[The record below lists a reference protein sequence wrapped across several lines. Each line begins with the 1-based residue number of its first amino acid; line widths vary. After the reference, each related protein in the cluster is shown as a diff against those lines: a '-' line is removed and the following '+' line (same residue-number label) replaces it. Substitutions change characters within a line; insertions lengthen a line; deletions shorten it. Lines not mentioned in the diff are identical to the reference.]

1 MQDRIRALVVDD
13 DADVRSLL
21 TSVLTRAQMT
31 VVEAASGR
39 DAMTVLGRDE
49 FDVVLVDVRL
59 PDHSGLDILR
69 WARGAD
75 IDTEFIVLTGHADV
89 DTAVEAMRLGAY
101 DFVGKPW
108 KNVELLEVLA
118 KAIEKKALRRENV
131 VLREVITR
139 RDGTPEIVGE
149 SPQIRDVLM
158 MVGRVA
164 ASDSPVL
171 IHGESGTGKEL
182 VARAIHLRSKRA
194 ARPFVSVNC
203 GALPDTLLE
212 TELFGHKRGAFTG
225 AVASRAGLFE
235 AADGGTLFLDEIGE
249 MSPAMQVRLLR
260 TLDSGEV
267 RRVGEERAFHVNV
280 RVVAASNKDLSQEAA
295 EGRFRWDLFYRVS
308 TVIVPVPPLRERRGD
323 IPLLVQHFIAPFVR
337 AGKSLR
343 FSPDATGRLQQYGW
357 PGNIREL
364 RNLIER
370 LLILHEGEEVVPSML
385 PREFLR
391 SAMPVPAETDG
402 EAKSDELPPLAEIER
417 RHVDRVLR
425 ATGWNKAR
433 AARVLEVDIKTLNKK
448 IRDFGLNRPA

>member
-13 DADVRSLL
+13 DADVRAILI
-21 TSVLTRAQMT
+21 SVLTRSQMT
-31 VVEAASGR
+31 VVEAASGGE
-39 DAMTVLGRDE
+39 AMASLGRDE

-75 IDTEFIVLTGHADV
+75 VDTEFIVLTGHADV

-101 DFVGKPW
+101 DFVAKPW
-108 KNVELLEVLA
+108 KNVELLEVVR
-118 KAIEKKALRRENV
+118 KAAEKKALRRENV

-139 RDGTPEIVGE
+139 RDGVPEIIGE
-149 SPQIRDVLM
+149 SPEIRDVLTM
-158 MVGRVA
+158 IGRVA

-171 IHGESGTGKEL
+171 VHGESGTGKEL
-182 VARAIHLRSKRA
+182 VARAIHLRSRRA

-212 TELFGHKRGAFTG
+212 TELFGHKKGAFTG
-225 AVASRAGLFE
+225 AVAQRAGLFE

-267 RRVGEERAFHVNV
+267 RRVGEERSFHVNV
-280 RVVAASNKDLSQEAA
+280 RVVAATNKDLSQEAA

-308 TVIVPVPPLRERRGD
+308 TVIVPVPPLRKRRSD

-337 AGKSLR
+337 QGKSLR
-343 FSPDATGRLQQYGW
+343 FSPDAQARLGLYDW

-370 LLILHEGEEVVPSML
+370 LLILHEGEEVGVGLL

-391 SAMPVPAETDG
+391 TTATAPAVAEAETTGD
-402 EAKSDELPPLAEIER
+402 DLPSLSEVER
-417 RHVDRVLR
+417 RHVERVLQ

-448 IRDFGLNRPA
+448 IRDFNIARSA

>member
-21 TSVLTRAQMT
+21 TGVLTRNQMT
-31 VVEAASGR
+31 VVEASSGR
-39 DAMTVLGRDE
+39 EAMAVLGRDV
-49 FDVVLVDVRL
+49 FDVVLADVQL

-69 WARGAD
+69 WARGAE

-101 DFVGKPW
+101 DFIGKPW
-108 KNVELLEVLA
+108 KNVELLEVVA
-118 KAIEKKALRRENV
+118 KAVEKKLLRRENV
-131 VLREVITR
+131 ALREVITR
-139 RDGTPEIVGE
+139 RDGVPEIVGA
-149 SPQIRDVLM
+149 SPQIRAVLSM
-158 MVGRVA
+158 IGRLA
-164 ASDSPVL
+164 ASESPVL
-171 IHGESGTGKEL
+171 INGESGTGKEL
-182 VARAIHLRSKRA
+182 VARAVHRHSM
-194 ARPFVSVNC
+194 
-203 GALPDTLLE
+203 LE

-225 AVASRAGLFE
+225 AVASRSGLLE

-249 MSPAMQVRLLR
+249 MSAAMQVRLLR

-280 RVVAASNKDLSQEAA
+280 RVVAATNKDLSQEAA

-308 TVIVPVPPLRERRGD
+308 TVIVTVPPLRERRD
-323 IPLLVQHFIAPFVR
+323 DVPLLVQHFIAPFIR

-343 FSPDATGRLQQYGW
+343 FAPEAMARLQQYDW

-370 LLILHEGEEVVPSML
+370 LLILHEGEEIGMAML
-385 PREFLR
+385 PREFLK
-391 SAMPVPAETDG
+391 SATPAAA
-402 EAKSDELPPLAEIER
+402 EAEPEGTSDTLPSLAEIER
-417 RHVDRVLR
+417 RHVERVLK

-448 IRDFGLNRPA
+448 IRDSGINRPA

>member
-13 DADVRSLL
+13 EADVRSVL

-39 DAMTVLGRDE
+39 EAMTVLGRDE
-49 FDVVLVDVRL
+49 FDVVLVDVHL

-108 KNVELLEVLA
+108 KNVELLEVVA
-118 KAIEKKALRRENV
+118 KAVEKKALRRENI

-149 SPQIRDVLM
+149 SEQIRDLLV

-164 ASDSPVL
+164 TSDSPVL

-194 ARPFVSVNC
+194 TRPFVSVNC

-280 RVVAASNKDLSQEAA
+280 RVVAASNKNLSQEAA

-308 TVIVPVPPLRERRGD
+308 TVIVPVPPLRERRVD
-323 IPLLVQHFIAPFVR
+323 IPLLVQHFIAPFMR

-343 FSPDATGRLQQYGW
+343 FSPDATVRLQHYGW

-370 LLILHEGEEVVPSML
+370 LLILHEGEEVLPGML
-385 PREFLR
+385 PREFLKVAAPPPVDTDAEAR
-391 SAMPVPAETDG
+391 SD
-402 EAKSDELPPLAEIER
+402 DLPPLAEIER

-433 AARVLEVDIKTLNKK
+433 AARMLEVDIKTLNKK

>member
-1 MQDRIRALVVDD
+1 MQERIRALVVDD

-21 TSVLTRAQMT
+21 TGVLTRNQMT
-31 VVEAASGR
+31 VVEASSGGE
-39 DAMTVLGRDE
+39 AMARLGRDE
-49 FDVVLVDVRL
+49 FDVVLVDVQL

-69 WARGAD
+69 WARGAE

-101 DFVGKPW
+101 DFVAKPW
-108 KNVELLEVLA
+108 KNVELLEVVA
-118 KAIEKKALRRENV
+118 KAVEKKLLRRENV

-139 RDGTPEIVGE
+139 RDGVPEIVGE
-149 SPQIRDVLM
+149 SPQIRQVISM
-158 MVGRVA
+158 IGRVA
-164 ASDSPVL
+164 ASESPVL
-171 IHGESGTGKEL
+171 INGESGTGKEL
-182 VARAIHLRSKRA
+182 VARAVHLHSKRA
-194 ARPFVSVNC
+194 PRPFVSVNC

-225 AVASRAGLFE
+225 AVAARSGLFE

-249 MSPAMQVRLLR
+249 MSQAMQVRLLR

-267 RRVGEERAFHVNV
+267 RRVGEERAFHVDV
-280 RVVAASNKDLSQEAA
+280 RIVAATNKDLSQEAA

-308 TVIVPVPPLRERRGD
+308 TVIVTVPPLRERRD
-323 IPLLVQHFIAPFVR
+323 DVSLLVQHFITPHIR

-343 FSPDATGRLQQYGW
+343 FSPEAMARLQQYDW

-370 LLILHEGEEVVPSML
+370 LLILHEGEEIGVAILPHEFFKRVVPV
-385 PREFLR
+385 R
-391 SAMPVPAETDG
+391 AEV
-402 EAKSDELPPLAEIER
+402 EAESTSDTLPPLAEIER
-417 RHVDRVLR
+417 RHVARVLQ

-448 IRDFGLNRPA
+448 IRDFSITRPA

>member
-13 DADVRSLL
+13 DADVRGLL
-21 TSVLTRAQMT
+21 TGVLTRAQMT
-31 VVEAASGR
+31 VVEAASGA
-39 DAMTVLGRDE
+39 DAMAVLGRDE
-49 FDVVLVDVRL
+49 FDVVLVDVML

-69 WARGAD
+69 WARGAE

-108 KNVELLEVLA
+108 KNIELLEVVR
-118 KAIEKKALRRENV
+118 KAVEKKALRRENV

-139 RDGTPEIVGE
+139 RDGSPEIIGE
-149 SPQIRDVLM
+149 STEIREVLTM
-158 MVGRVA
+158 IARVA

-212 TELFGHKRGAFTG
+212 TELFGHKKGAFTG
-225 AVASRAGLFE
+225 AVAARAGLFE

-260 TLDSGEV
+260 ALDSGEI
-267 RRVGEERAFHVNV
+267 RRVGDERAFHVNV
-280 RVVAASNKDLSQEAA
+280 RVVGASNKDLNQEAT

-308 TVIVPVPPLRERRGD
+308 TVIVPVPPLRKRQSD

-343 FSPDATGRLQQYGW
+343 FSPEAMARLQEYDW

-370 LLILHEGEEVVPSML
+370 LLILHEGEEVGVTML
-385 PREFLR
+385 PREIVR
-391 SAMPVPAETDG
+391 TPAPVDAPIEAEVSADH
-402 EAKSDELPPLAEIER
+402 LPSLAQVEG
-417 RHVDRVLR
+417 RHVERVLQ

-448 IRDFGLNRPA
+448 IRDFGLTRPA

>member
-21 TSVLTRAQMT
+21 TGVLTRNQMT
-31 VVEAASGR
+31 VVEASSGGE
-39 DAMTVLGRDE
+39 AMALLGRDE

-69 WARGAD
+69 WARGAE

-101 DFVGKPW
+101 DFVAKPW
-108 KNVELLEVLA
+108 KNVELLEVVV
-118 KAIEKKALRRENV
+118 KAVEKKLLRRENV

-139 RDGTPEIVGE
+139 RDGVPEIVGE
-149 SPQIRDVLM
+149 SPQIRQVISM
-158 MVGRVA
+158 IGRVA
-164 ASDSPVL
+164 ASESPVL
-171 IHGESGTGKEL
+171 INGESGTGKEL
-182 VARAIHLRSKRA
+182 VARAVHLHSKRA
-194 ARPFVSVNC
+194 PRPFVSVNC

-225 AVASRAGLFE
+225 AVAARSGLFE

-249 MSPAMQVRLLR
+249 MSQAMQVRLLR

-267 RRVGEERAFHVNV
+267 RRVGEERAFHVDV
-280 RVVAASNKDLSQEAA
+280 RIVAATNKDLSQEAA

-308 TVIVPVPPLRERRGD
+308 TVIVTVPSLRERRGD
-323 IPLLVQHFIAPFVR
+323 VPLLVQHFIAPHIR

-343 FSPDATGRLQQYGW
+343 FSPEAMTRLQQYDW

-370 LLILHEGEEVVPSML
+370 LFILHEGEEIGVAIL
-385 PREFLR
+385 PREF
-391 SAMPVPAETDG
+391 STSVVPVRAEV
-402 EAKSDELPPLAEIER
+402 EAESTSDTLPPLAEIER
-417 RHVDRVLR
+417 RHVARVLQ

-448 IRDFGLNRPA
+448 IRDFSITRPA